1 MVILFCSGG
10 GKRIFYRLAGYCLFF
25 FFFFFLSSYF
35 SPSNDDGK
43 LAIFHH
49 TACPN
54 NFPSQLG
61 ATSFRCPFFL
71 LFLFFSLPSSFQLFV
86 SPSPSLHLKDKY
98 FDWYR
103 FHRSIAFPL
112 VDELLRVGGWG
123 PMSKHRRGERR
134 RKKEEEEEALCAQW
148 STSRNDDAPP
158 IGILLQKNETKY
170 FQISSKPWGNSIN
183 GEQRELS
190 RDSSRFLP
198 FFSSTKHRRVSSSQR
213 RPIDIPSCYALLL
226 PRRIHH
232 LRHRDRGELV
242 YQGTD

>member
-1 MVILFCSGG
+1 MTENSLFFIIQPVLITFLRNLERRHSVVHSFSS
-10 GKRIFYRLAGYCLFF
+10 FYFPLFPSFFLPTFRLA
-25 FFFFFLSSYF
+25 
-35 SPSNDDGK
+35 
-43 LAIFHH
+43 I
-49 TACPN
+49 
-54 NFPSQLG
+54 
-61 ATSFRCPFFL
+61 
-71 LFLFFSLPSSFQLFV
+71 SLP
-86 SPSPSLHLKDKY
+86 LHLKDKY

-123 PMSKHRRGERR
+123 LMSKHRRGERR

-170 FQISSKPWGNSIN
+170 FQISSKPRGNSIN